1 MGNNILL
8 KKSSVT
14 GKIPLTTDLQYG
26 EIAINYADGKLYY
39 KSNAGSVGILNP
51 TESDNFKTIAV
62 SGQSNVVADNPTATL
77 TLSPSVGIDITTNA
91 TTDTITFAHSD
102 TSTVGNISSDNG
114 AGVVIQDVSLT
125 FDTFG
130 HVTAASVGTVNLDSR
145 YLQAEVDTL
154 NTVTTR
160 GATTSNAITVGGL
173 TVNGNAT
180 ITGDISGADSF
191 TFDVTATEADGIA
204 KVYWNNSLGVLR
216 VGLNGG
222 NVAVDVPKTQVAF
235 VTNVETTTLNK
246 GEVVYLFGAQDDRP
260 TVKRASN
267 TSDTTSSR
275 TFGVVAE
282 AITANGTGYIIT
294 SGVCEGLSLGAYTP
308 GDILWLGSSAGT
320 FTTTKPVA
328 PAHGVFIGV
337 VQRANNGN
345 GQLYVKIQNGYELD
359 EIHDVLISS
368 VATNDSLFY
377 DGAAS
382 VWKNT
387 PPATARTN
395 LGLGTIATQNAN
407 SVTITGGTINS
418 TSVGATTPST
428 GAFTT
433 LSTTGNAT
441 IGGNLTVQGTTTTIS
456 ATNLAISDN
465 MIYLNNGATNT
476 NPDIGFA
483 ANYNDGS
490 YRHAGFFRD
499 ATDGYW
505 KVFKNY
511 TPEPDASI
519 YIDTSHASFALA
531 DIQAA
536 NFRGALVGNVSGNLS
551 ITGGTLTL
559 EGSSP
564 TIITDASSRQ
574 LTISSPGSN
583 GRMNFLA
590 GGVDWLG
597 ASGQA
602 YYGVYI
608 GGNGAN
614 NQLTINQSTSS
625 ATFGSG
631 LVTTISNTTAS
642 SSAST
647 GALVVSGG
655 LGVAGSTNIGGNL
668 IVGTGSS
675 QISVSGSYGSYTYVT
690 GGNIN
695 MQVSASGNAFYGLLP
710 GAGANSAEIFKTNTQ
725 TTNGNDHF
733 AFYQNGVKAGA
744 IGVAGAA
751 TTGVYGSGIWNFTNN
766 TASTSYSTG
775 AVIVTGG
782 LGVAGSIFT
791 GGNLNAQGTISATQL
806 LLGSNPS
813 NDTGST
819 IRLTSGASIS
829 ARNSGNTGDLYVIRQ
844 SDSLITL
851 ADGFRNVAVANNL
864 AINGTTASTS
874 WNNGALTVA
883 GGLGVGGQITGSL
896 TTSARSAFLVDN
908 TQSLVQDGTYAI
920 ALNPNILPNNNLA
933 VLNAMRIAP
942 AFSGSTAANF
952 RAIGIYA
959 TDTSSIANQIR
970 GIDINLSP
978 VTNTSINL
986 LRGLDVTVA
995 SGSNRYS
1002 IYSGGTADSYFAGN
1016 VGIGTSSPAGTLDV
1030 RATAGGTI
1038 LVGNSSGLGIFSAD
1052 GGGTALGSFSNH
1064 KLFFRTNNTSQGAI
1078 DTSGN
1083 FGIGTTSPT
1092 AKLHVQGSAPEI
1104 YLEHTGGYDLTLTT
1118 SDGSG
1123 YNGISSSG
1131 PLSIGYNGQNTIMQ
1145 RAGGNVGIGT
1155 TSPNEKLSIAY
1166 ADNSYARIEFR
1177 SASYAR
1183 QAIIEGVDDNSG
1195 GNGHLAFYTRNGGSV
1210 YERVRIASGGNV
1222 GIATT
1227 APEAPLHIVGG
1238 YDTNNP
1244 NSLVIS
1250 GRESAGNVYTGVQ
1263 FERSGGGTFFGIG
1276 ADARSD
1282 RDEIVIG
1289 GAFGSV
1295 INATAIRFYTG
1306 TLGGTIGTERLSI
1319 ISSGNVGI
1327 GTASP
1332 GGTYGKLTVAGGIRT
1347 TDDTSSK
1354 LELGRY
1360 SSGAPNSYIK
1370 LGANSNALFIT
1381 NAADS
1386 VDIFTI
1392 LNSGNVGI
1400 GTTSPSQPLHVSGN
1414 ARITGA
1420 LYDSA
1425 NSAGTSGQV
1434 LTSTGTGTAWS
1445 STGAAVTGTGT
1456 TNYVAKF
1463 TGSTALGNS
1472 SIFDDG
1478 TNIGIGTA
1486 SPTVKLHVAGN
1497 AKIGA
1502 NGQRISL
1509 YDDGNAHIHSTDSI
1523 LWINSETNTDVRI
1536 NNQYNGNVILTNGV
1550 GSVGIGTSSPSERL
1564 DVTGNIKASG
1574 TIEAGGNITY
1584 GTNQVFSSSTITT
1597 TATTAN
1603 QVVTAVSST
1612 TYRTAKFI
1620 IQATDATGGKY
1631 QSQEILAVHNGSTV
1645 AHTEYTAINVGGAV
1659 ATYDVD
1665 ISGGT
1670 LRLLCTP
1677 LSANSTVF
1685 KVQMILI
1692 KS

>member
-91 TTDTITFAHSD
+91 ATDTITFAHSD

-114 AGVVIQDVSLT
+114 AGTVLQDISLT

-145 YLQAEVDTL
+145 YLQAESDTL

-191 TFDVTATEADGIA
+191 TFDTTATEADGIA

-235 VTNVETTTLNK
+235 VTNAEATTLAK
-246 GEVVYLFGAQDDRP
+246 GEVVYLFGAQGDRP
-260 TVKRASN
+260 TVKRAAN
-267 TSDTTSSR
+267 DSDTTSSR

-282 AITANGTGYIIT
+282 AITAGGQGYIIT

-308 GDILWLGSSAGT
+308 GDILWLGSSPGT

-328 PAHGVFIGV
+328 PAHGVFVGI
-337 VQRANNGN
+337 VQRANPGN
-345 GQLYVKIQNGYELD
+345 GQLYVKIQNGYELG
-359 EIHDVLISS
+359 EIHDVYINGK
-368 VATNDSLFY
+368 ATNDSLFY
-377 DGAAS
+377 DGTLG

-395 LGLGTIATQNAN
+395 LGLGTISTQNAN
-407 SVTITGGTINS
+407 NVAITGGTINGTAIGG
-418 TSVGATTPST
+418 TSA
-428 GAFTT
+428 AAANFTT
-433 LSTTGNAT
+433 VGTTGNVT
-441 IGGNLTVQGTTTTIS
+441 IGGNLTVQGTTTTVS
-456 ATNLAISDN
+456 AQNLAIADN
-465 MIYLNNGATNT
+465 LFYLNDGSTNT
-476 NPDIGFA
+476 NPDLGFA

-490 YRHAGFFRD
+490 YRHTGFFRD

-536 NFRGALVGNVSGNLS
+536 NFRGALVGNADTATVLQTARTINGVSFN
-551 ITGGTLTL
+551 
-559 EGSSP
+559 GSAN
-564 TIITDASSRQ
+564 I
-574 LTISSPGSN
+574 TISS
-583 GRMNFLA
+583 
-590 GGVDWLG
+590 
-597 ASGQA
+597 
-602 YYGVYI
+602 
-608 GGNGAN
+608 
-614 NQLTINQSTSS
+614 
-625 ATFGSG
+625 
-631 LVTTISNTTAS
+631 NTT
-642 SSAST
+642 
-647 GALVVSGG
+647 
-655 LGVAGSTNIGGNL
+655 N
-668 IVGTGSS
+668 
-675 QISVSGSYGSYTYVT
+675 
-690 GGNIN
+690 
-695 MQVSASGNAFYGLLP
+695 
-710 GAGANSAEIFKTNTQ
+710 
-725 TTNGNDHF
+725 
-733 AFYQNGVKAGA
+733 
-744 IGVAGAA
+744 
-751 TTGVYGSGIWNFTNN
+751 
-766 TASTSYSTG
+766 
-775 AVIVTGG
+775 
-782 LGVAGSIFT
+782 
-791 GGNLNAQGTISATQL
+791 
-806 LLGSNPS
+806 
-813 NDTGST
+813 
-819 IRLTSGASIS
+819 
-829 ARNSGNTGDLYVIRQ
+829 
-844 SDSLITL
+844 
-851 ADGFRNVAVANNL
+851 
-864 AINGTTASTS
+864 
-874 WNNGALTVA
+874 ALTL
-883 GGLGVGGQITGSL
+883 GDGLSGTSFNGS
-896 TTSARSAFLVDN
+896 A
-908 TQSLVQDGTYAI
+908 
-920 ALNPNILPNNNLA
+920 A
-933 VLNAMRIAP
+933 V
-942 AFSGSTAANF
+942 TAAV
-952 RAIGIYA
+952 
-959 TDTSSIANQIR
+959 DSSIAR
-970 GIDINLSP
+970 
-978 VTNTSINL
+978 
-986 LRGLDVTVA
+986 RADVTYIGTTSVA
-995 SGSNRYS
+995 LNRTSAALALTGITSVTAPTDLTLNTGLTVTSG
-1002 IYSGGTADSYFAGN
+1002 GN
-1016 VGIGTSSPAGTLDV
+1016 VGIKTASPQSTLAVQFVD
-1030 RATAGGTI
+1030 
-1038 LVGNSSGLGIFSAD
+1038 NSTVSIGLQHPNS
-1052 GGGTALGSFSNH
+1052 
-1064 KLFFRTNNTSQGAI
+1064 
-1078 DTSGN
+1078 
-1083 FGIGTTSPT
+1083 
-1092 AKLHVQGSAPEI
+1092 AKLMQIGWNDTDYTYINTFNGSRA
-1104 YLEHTGGYDLTLTT
+1104 LVL
-1118 SDGSG
+1118 
-1123 YNGISSSG
+1123 
-1131 PLSIGYNGQNTIMQ
+1131 QNT
-1145 RAGGNVGIGT
+1145 GGNVGIGT
-1155 TSPNEKLSIAY
+1155 TSPSYKLQVAGSADMAGLLINTSSGRARVTLDSATTAYSCYYEMSGGGSQIGFLDGNYSSGYIRLATSKSGAYLAFETGVQSEKMRIDSSGNVGISTTSPAYRLDISGVDNDAIRIRNSSGTQSNGIALGVGQNSPFLDLVNGVEFRIKGNTYANLGTWNSGSNTKFIIDASGNVGIGTASPNYKLDVQGGGARLLQSGGVALNFSNNSTRNWDIGLAASEAFYIKDVVANLTRVTIDTSGNVGIGITGPAFTHGSGLQVNAATTATIRVQYNSGYATELFADSTGTNLWQLSSAALTLGTDNTERIRIDSSGNVGIGTQSPNEKLSIAY

-1195 GNGHLAFYTRNGGSV
+1195 GNGHMAFYTRNSGSV
-1210 YERVRIASGGNV
+1210 YERLRIASGGNV

-1238 YDTNNP
+1238 YDANNP

-1282 RDEIVIG
+1282 RDEIAIG
-1289 GAFGSV
+1289 GAFGGV
-1295 INATAIRFYTG
+1295 INATAIRFFTG
-1306 TLGGTIGTERLSI
+1306 TRGGTIGTERLSI

-1332 GGTYGKLTVAGGIRT
+1332 SGTYGKLTVAGGIRT

-1386 VDIFTI
+1386 ADIFTI

-1400 GTTSPSQPLHVSGN
+1400 GITSPSQPLHVSGN

-1445 STGAAVTGTGT
+1445 SSGAAITGTGT

-1463 TGSTALGNS
+1463 TGTTVLANS

-1478 TNIGIGTA
+1478 TNVGIGTA

-1502 NGQRISL
+1502 NNQRISL

-1536 NNQYNGNVILTNGV
+1536 NNQYNGNVILTNGI

-1574 TIEAGGNITY
+1574 TIEAGSNITY

-1603 QVVTAVSST
+1603 QVITAVSST
-1612 TYRTAKFI
+1612 AYRTAKFI

-1677 LSANSTVF
+1677 LSSNSTVF
-1685 KVQMILI
+1685 KVQMTLI